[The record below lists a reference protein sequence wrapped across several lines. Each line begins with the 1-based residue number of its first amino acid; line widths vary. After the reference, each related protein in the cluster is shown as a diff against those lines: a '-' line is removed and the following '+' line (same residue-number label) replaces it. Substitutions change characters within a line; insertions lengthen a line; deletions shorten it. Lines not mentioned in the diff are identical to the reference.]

1 MIHLLT
7 LDVKQSSLA
16 EKDMIERNLGNF
28 ERVLRLLS
36 GVAIAIWA
44 LIQPS
49 MNGIEL
55 FVMVISMMLMMNGI
69 FSRCYLWFVL
79 DINSCTDSREECSQ
93 SSSLC

>member
-7 LDVKQSSLA
+7 LDVKECNLE
-16 EKDMIERNLGNF
+16 EKNMIERNLGNF
-28 ERVLRLLS
+28 ERVLRLLF
-36 GVAIAIWA
+36 GLAIAVWA

-49 MNGIEL
+49 MNGIEW